1 MAEKVCRELN
11 VTHLLCNEFIFKDGK
26 LAGLKPHVRGNKGIL
41 IKELI
46 KKVGADYTLA
56 LSDGITDLDMLDIA
70 DCGMLIKDHAFKG
83 FEMVLN
89 GLSSGLPEKGT
100 RL

>member
-1 MAEKVCRELN
+1 MKPIQIIGQPGC
-11 VTHLLCNEFIFKDGK
+11 GK
-26 LAGLKPHVRGNKGIL
+26 TTLIVDI

-89 GLSSGLPEKGT
+89 GLSSGLAEKGT